1 MEWLSAKLNS
11 LVELGG
17 GGGNQLHLHKNKRIC
32 KITPFLLTMVLSEMK
47 IDYAPQTVYNSEPS

>member
-1 MEWLSAKLNS
+1 MVKCEAQLIGR
-11 LVELGG
+11 VGGG

-47 IDYAPQTVYNSEPS
+47 IDSAPQTVYNLEPS